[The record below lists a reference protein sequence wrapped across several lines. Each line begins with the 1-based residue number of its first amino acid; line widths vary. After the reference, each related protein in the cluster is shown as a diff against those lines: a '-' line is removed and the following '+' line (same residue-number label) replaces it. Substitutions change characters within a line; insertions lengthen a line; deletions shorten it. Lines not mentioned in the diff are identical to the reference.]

1 MRKKKECEGQME
13 LDLVDQKDE
22 KSSTGTKPKR
32 KRVVKKEKDTDK
44 ETASA
49 AKRTRTK
56 TTKESAV
63 SERKETAK
71 KTTKKA
77 RPAEQGTASSGTTK
91 KPRRKKTAEIYQI
104 SDLNKIKPGVGETT
118 RVLLR
123 RVPYKVLVNPAADKK
138 YLQHI
143 LQLCNEKHIPVEE
156 YPFEKYNVC
165 GIIKTVADC

>member
-32 KRVVKKEKDTDK
+32 KSVVKKEKDTDK

-63 SERKETAK
+63 SKNKESVK
-71 KTTKKA
+71 KTKKKV
-77 RPAEQGTASSGTTK
+77 RPTEQGTVSSGTVK
-91 KPRRKKTAEIYQI
+91 KPRRKKTAETSLSEEDRQKLIEEIESKGYAGIGLIMRTLHASANNAIEFLAILKKDHIIDDKNQ
-104 SDLNKIKPGVGETT
+104 
-118 RVLLR
+118 
-123 RVPYKVLVNPAADKK
+123 LVKK
-138 YLQHI
+138 
-143 LQLCNEKHIPVEE
+143 K
-156 YPFEKYNVC
+156 K
-165 GIIKTVADC
+165 

>member
-32 KRVVKKEKDTDK
+32 KSVVKKEKDTDK

-63 SERKETAK
+63 SKNKESVK
-71 KTTKKA
+71 KTTKKV
-77 RPAEQGTASSGTTK
+77 RPTEQGTVSSGTVK
-91 KPRRKKTAEIYQI
+91 KPRRKKTAETSLSEEDRQKLIEEIESKGYAGIGLIMRTLHASANNAIEFLAILKKDHIIDDKNQ
-104 SDLNKIKPGVGETT
+104 
-118 RVLLR
+118 
-123 RVPYKVLVNPAADKK
+123 LVKK
-138 YLQHI
+138 
-143 LQLCNEKHIPVEE
+143 K
-156 YPFEKYNVC
+156 K
-165 GIIKTVADC
+165 